1 MARAFSFIPTADHT
15 SVFSF
20 RGQVLPAASLLNIV
34 DVELI
39 YGGVKYILKVKA
51 PVSRLSPALWR
62 LVGVFLSGVDLLVL
76 GSWDSPGS
84 PVPLKPKRLGFWRM
98 QA

>member
-1 MARAFSFIPTADHT
+1 MFSFIPTADRK

-51 PVSRLSPALWR
+51 AGSLDVSSTSGAW
-62 LVGVFLSGVDLLVL
+62 GEFFFLQWISLCLA
-76 GSWDSPGS
+76 PGA
-84 PVPLKPKRLGFWRM
+84 PWAVP
-98 QA
+98 